1 MMMLTSIAWRDL
13 AHNPLSTICLI
24 LGAAIALSPVLLL
37 FGLNYG
43 FVNRLIEQLREDPRT
58 RELRP
63 VGQYELTQD
72 WFEERAL
79 DPRVGFILP
88 RTRYLASTTR
98 LRSPN
103 ARGVHDA
110 ELIPTA
116 AGDPLLPGDISL
128 AGVNQIAISASTA
141 ANTSAAS
148 GDELTLIFTRRTEEG
163 RQSVRL
169 KATVIAVLDRS
180 AYQREA
186 VFAVPDLVD
195 KAERW
200 REGEAVPSMG
210 ERWAEGADPK
220 PRSSYASFR
229 MFAKDVRDVPA
240 LRDAMIGMRID
251 VRTEEAA
258 ISRALAIERG
268 LGWVFVVILALS
280 ASGVLLTLGFQLAA
294 SIAEKASELSILRMM
309 GMESLQLMSIPVI
322 QGSIIGAAGASV
334 AALSVLLSQPLINDR
349 LAGIAGL
356 DGPLSELLVEHA
368 LIAVLAMAVAG
379 ALAGGFAGRQAA
391 KLEPS
396 EGLRRD

>member
-13 AHNPLSTICLI
+13 VHNPLSTICLV

-63 VGQYELTQD
+63 VGQYELSID
-72 WFEERAL
+72 WFAERSL
-79 DPRVGFILP
+79 DPRVGFVLP
-88 RTRYLASTTR
+88 RTRYLASTTQ

-103 ARGVHDA
+103 ARGIHDA

-116 AGDPLLPGDISL
+116 VGDPLIPKDISIS
-128 AGVNQIAISASTA
+128 GIDKIAVSASTA
-141 ANTSAAS
+141 ANTSVS
-148 GDELTLIFTRRTEEG
+148 NGDELTLMFSRRTAEG

-169 KATVIAVLDRS
+169 KATVVTVLDRS
-180 AYQREA
+180 AYQRDA
-186 VFAVPDLVD
+186 VFALPELVD
-195 KAERW
+195 HAERW

-210 ERWAEGADPK
+210 KRWAEGTDPK
-220 PRSSYASFR
+220 PRTSYASFR
-229 MFAKDVRDVPA
+229 MFAKDVRDVPS
-240 LRDAMIGMRID
+240 LRDAMIDMSID

-258 ISRALAIERG
+258 ISRALAIEKG
-268 LGWVFVVILALS
+268 LGWVFIVILALS

-294 SIAEKASELSILRMM
+294 SIAEKASELAILRMM
-309 GMESLQLMSIPVI
+309 GMESVQLMAIPVI
-322 QGSIIGAAGASV
+322 QGSIVGAAGASV
-334 AALSVLLSQPLINDR
+334 AALAVLISQPVINDR

-368 LIAVLAMAVAG
+368 LVAILAMAFAG
-379 ALAGGFAGRQAA
+379 ALAGGVAGRQAA
-391 KLEPS
+391 S